1 MIKKNKIIKIGFLCF
16 YYLLFVNSFGLN
28 YENFSIFPNW
38 NLLINYL
45 GLTAKEL
52 SIFYN
57 FRFSIFS
64 FIHII
69 ILITQ
74 IISVIIGIL
83 IIVEVSKLCSSFKE
97 YF

>member
-16 YYLLFVNSFGLN
+16 YYLLFVNSFGLLS
-28 YENFSIFPNW
+28 ENFSIFPNW

-45 GLTAKEL
+45 GLSAKEL

-57 FRFSIFS
+57 FGFSIFS
-64 FIHII
+64 LIHIV

-74 IISVIIGIL
+74 IISIIIGIF
-83 IIVEVSKLCSSFKE
+83 IIFDISKLYSSFKE
-97 YF
+97 

>member
-16 YYLLFVNSFGLN
+16 YYLLFVNSFGLIS
-28 YENFSIFPNW
+28 ENFSIFPNW

-45 GLTAKEL
+45 GLSAKEL

-64 FIHII
+64 LVHII

-74 IISVIIGIL
+74 IISIIIGIL

>member
-1 MIKKNKIIKIGFLCF
+1 MIKKNKIVKIGFLCF
-16 YYLLFVNSFGLN
+16 YYLLFVNSFGLIS
-28 YENFSIFPNW
+28 ENFSIFPNW

-45 GLTAKEL
+45 GLSAKEL

-64 FIHII
+64 LIHIA

-74 IISVIIGIL
+74 IISIIIGIF
-83 IIVEVSKLCSSFKE
+83 IIFDISKLYKYFKE
-97 YF
+97 

>member
-16 YYLLFVNSFGLN
+16 YYLLFVNSFGLI
-28 YENFSIFPNW
+28 YEKFSIFPDW
-38 NLLINYL
+38 YLLINYL
-45 GLTAKEL
+45 GISAKEL

-64 FIHII
+64 LVHII

-74 IISVIIGIL
+74 IISIVIGIL
-83 IIVEVSKLCSSFKE
+83 IIVEVSKLYNSFKE
-97 YF
+97 

>member
-1 MIKKNKIIKIGFLCF
+1 MIKKKKIIKIGFLCF
-16 YYLLFVNSFGLN
+16 YYLLFVNSFGLIS
-28 YENFSIFPNW
+28 ENFSIFPNW

-64 FIHII
+64 LVHII

-74 IISVIIGIL
+74 IISIIIGIL
-83 IIVEVSKLCSSFKE
+83 IIVEVSKLYSAFKE
-97 YF
+97 

>member
-16 YYLLFVNSFGLN
+16 YYLLFVNSFGLIS
-28 YENFSIFPNW
+28 ENFSIFPNW

-64 FIHII
+64 LVHII

-74 IISVIIGIL
+74 IISIVIGIL
-83 IIVEVSKLCSSFKE
+83 IIVEVSKLYNSFKE
-97 YF
+97 

>member
-16 YYLLFVNSFGLN
+16 YYLLFVNSFGLLS
-28 YENFSIFPNW
+28 ENFSIFPNW

-45 GLTAKEL
+45 GLSAKEL

-64 FIHII
+64 LIHIV

-74 IISVIIGIL
+74 IISIIIGIF
-83 IIVEVSKLCSSFKE
+83 IIFDISKLYSSFKE
-97 YF
+97 

>member
-1 MIKKNKIIKIGFLCF
+1 MIKKKKIIKIGFLCF
-16 YYLLFVNSFGLN
+16 YYLLFVNSFGLIS
-28 YENFSIFPNW
+28 ENFSIFPNW

-64 FIHII
+64 LVHII

-74 IISVIIGIL
+74 IISIIIGIL
-83 IIVEVSKLCSSFKE
+83 IIVEVSKLYSSFKE
-97 YF
+97 

>member
-1 MIKKNKIIKIGFLCF
+1 MIKKNKIIKIGFLFF
-16 YYLLFVNSFGLN
+16 YYLLFVNSFGLLS
-28 YENFSIFPNW
+28 ENFSIFPNW

-45 GLTAKEL
+45 GLSAKEL

-64 FIHII
+64 LVHII

-74 IISVIIGIL
+74 IISIIIGIL
-83 IIVEVSKLCSSFKE
+83 IIVEVSKLYSSFKE
-97 YF
+97 

>member
-16 YYLLFVNSFGLN
+16 YYLLFVNNFGLIS
-28 YENFSIFPNW
+28 EKFSIFPNW

-57 FRFSIFS
+57 FRFSIFTL
-64 FIHII
+64 IQII
-69 ILITQ
+69 TLITQ
-74 IISVIIGIL
+74 IISIVIGIL
-83 IIVEVSKLCSSFKE
+83 IIVEVSKLYSSFKE
-97 YF
+97 

>member
-1 MIKKNKIIKIGFLCF
+1 MIKKKKIIKIGFLCF
-16 YYLLFVNSFGLN
+16 YYLLFVNSFGLLS
-28 YENFSIFPNW
+28 ENFSIFPNW

-45 GLTAKEL
+45 GLSAKEL

-64 FIHII
+64 LVHII

-74 IISVIIGIL
+74 IISIIIGIL
-83 IIVEVSKLCSSFKE
+83 IIVEVSKLHSYFKE
-97 YF
+97 

>member
-16 YYLLFVNSFGLN
+16 YYLLFVNSFGLIS
-28 YENFSIFPNW
+28 ENFSIFPNW
-38 NLLINYL
+38 NLLIDYL
-45 GLTAKEL
+45 GLSSKDL

-64 FIHII
+64 LIHIV

-74 IISVIIGIL
+74 IISIIIGIL
-83 IIVEVSKLCSSFKE
+83 IIFYISKLYKYFKE
-97 YF
+97 

>member
-16 YYLLFVNSFGLN
+16 YYLLFVNSFGLIT
-28 YENFSIFPNW
+28 ENFSIFPNW

-45 GLTAKEL
+45 GLSAKEL

-64 FIHII
+64 LIHIV

-74 IISVIIGIL
+74 IISIIIGIL
-83 IIVEVSKLCSSFKE
+83 IIFDISKLYKYFKE
-97 YF
+97 

>member
-16 YYLLFVNSFGLN
+16 YYLLFVNSFGLIA
-28 YENFSIFPNW
+28 ENFSIFPNW

-45 GLTAKEL
+45 GLSTKEL

-57 FRFSIFS
+57 FRFSIFTL
-64 FIHII
+64 IHIV

-74 IISVIIGIL
+74 IISIIIGIL
-83 IIVEVSKLCSSFKE
+83 IIVEVSKLYSSFKE
-97 YF
+97 

>member
-16 YYLLFVNSFGLN
+16 YYLLFVNSFGLIS
-28 YENFSIFPNW
+28 ENFSIFPNW

-45 GLTAKEL
+45 GLSAKEL

-57 FRFSIFS
+57 FNFSIFTL
-64 FIHII
+64 IQII

-74 IISVIIGIL
+74 IFSIIIGIL
-83 IIVEVSKLCSSFKE
+83 IIAEVSKLYSSFKE
-97 YF
+97 

>member
-16 YYLLFVNSFGLN
+16 YYLLFVNSFGLIS
-28 YENFSIFPNW
+28 ENFSIFPNW

-45 GLTAKEL
+45 GLSAKEL

-64 FIHII
+64 LIHIV

-74 IISVIIGIL
+74 IISIIIGIF
-83 IIVEVSKLCSSFKE
+83 IIFDISKLYSSFKE
-97 YF
+97 

>member
-16 YYLLFVNSFGLN
+16 YYLLFVNSFGLIS
-28 YENFSIFPNW
+28 ENFSIFPNW
-38 NLLINYL
+38 NLLIDYL

-64 FIHII
+64 LVHII

-74 IISVIIGIL
+74 IISIIIGIL
-83 IIVEVSKLCSSFKE
+83 IIVEVSKLYSSFKE
-97 YF
+97 

>member
-16 YYLLFVNSFGLN
+16 YYLLFVNSFGLIS
-28 YENFSIFPNW
+28 ENFSIFPNW

-45 GLTAKEL
+45 GLSAKEL

-64 FIHII
+64 LIHIV

-74 IISVIIGIL
+74 IISIVIGIL
-83 IIVEVSKLCSSFKE
+83 IIGEVSKLYSSFKE
-97 YF
+97 

>member
-16 YYLLFVNSFGLN
+16 YYLLFVNSFGLLS
-28 YENFSIFPNW
+28 ENFSIFPKW

-45 GLTAKEL
+45 GISSKDL

-57 FRFSIFS
+57 FRFSIFTL
-64 FIHII
+64 INIL

-74 IISVIIGIL
+74 IISIIIGIL
-83 IIVEVSKLCSSFKE
+83 IICDISKLYKYFKE
-97 YF
+97 

>member
-16 YYLLFVNSFGLN
+16 YYLLFVNSFGLIS
-28 YENFSIFPNW
+28 ENFSIFPNW

-64 FIHII
+64 LVHII

-74 IISVIIGIL
+74 IISIIIGIL
-83 IIVEVSKLCSSFKE
+83 IIVEVSKLYSSFKE
-97 YF
+97 

>member
-1 MIKKNKIIKIGFLCF
+1 MIKKKKIIKIGFLFF
-16 YYLLFVNSFGLN
+16 YYLLFVNSFGLLS
-28 YENFSIFPNW
+28 ENFSIFPNW

-45 GLTAKEL
+45 GLSSKDL

-64 FIHII
+64 LVHII

-74 IISVIIGIL
+74 IISIIIGIL
-83 IIVEVSKLCSSFKE
+83 IIVEVSKLYSSFKE